1 MTDFM
6 SSLPVLQSHPQLKRN
21 LFQAILTVIA
31 ITLCLLKDPSILVTI
46 SSFGLLALVISYI
59 LLFIYGVGH
68 FQFSFETKYLY
79 PLSTAD
85 FLSKIGVYIYSLGF
99 ILLLLSQ
106 MVCIEGYGE
115 YYLQLPWNY
124 CQIDDDDDDDDDC
137 RNLWK
142 SQVVLIW
149 PEQFLCLWW
158 LWLYFTVLLEWSSSF
173 SLQPVLVSI
182 MFL

>member
-1 MTDFM
+1 M

-21 LFQAILTVIA
+21 LFQAILTIIA

-106 MVCIEGYGE
+106 MVCIEGCGE
-115 YYLQLPWNY
+115 YYLTL
-124 CQIDDDDDDDDDC
+124 
-137 RNLWK
+137 
-142 SQVVLIW
+142 
-149 PEQFLCLWW
+149 F
-158 LWLYFTVLLEWSSSF
+158 
-173 SLQPVLVSI
+173 
-182 MFL
+182 